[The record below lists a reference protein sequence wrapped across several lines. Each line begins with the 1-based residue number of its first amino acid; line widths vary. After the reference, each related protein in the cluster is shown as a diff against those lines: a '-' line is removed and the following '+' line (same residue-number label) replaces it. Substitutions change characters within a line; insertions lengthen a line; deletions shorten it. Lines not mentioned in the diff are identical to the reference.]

1 MRPAC
6 GLSACITEHSS
17 ARQEEAFATMEQIT
31 QLMTE
36 LTEYDAIVTGIHNG
50 KTPVEVTGLA
60 PIHKANLAAALS
72 GQLHR
77 QAVVICADDLA
88 CDRMARDLEAFS
100 DRAVAVL
107 PSREFVFHNVES
119 SSREYEHRRISV
131 LRALAAGKKTVVLS
145 VPALLMATMPPDCMA
160 RATFTIEFSGEYDT
174 DALVSQLVQ
183 AGYRRC
189 MQVEG
194 EGQFSLRGGILDI
207 FAPGEPNPVRIE
219 FFGTEVDTMS
229 YFDIGSQRR
238 TRSLERLVCPPN
250 REALPALAPGGAE
263 GLCRQIEKVLSSR
276 AKKHPDLEKN
286 LRRDVERLRND
297 GLFPA
302 ADKYLPF
309 LYPELAT
316 AADYIPADAM
326 VFVDDFRAV
335 REAAR
340 VFQLRLREDV
350 EALLERGQLYGKNA
364 VYLAT
369 LEQTVDKL
377 AARPLVYLETF
388 LSSVPERPPQT
399 LADITAKQLPPYS
412 GNVAAAAADI
422 RAYQD
427 MGYRVLVLCSGE
439 MRRTTMQEML
449 ESEGVTARVSDRLP
463 APGRVHILDGSLS
476 AGMEYPSRKTAVL
489 TEGQMLAARK
499 KTGAKKRKSNRD
511 HVKSYTDLAPGDLV
525 VHEHHGIGRFVGM
538 ERMRIEGTYQ
548 DFVKIA
554 FAGTDFLYVPA
565 TSLDLISKYIGAG
578 SETSGGH
585 VRLNKLGGTEWQK
598 TRFKAKAAAKEMA
611 GKLIQLYAE
620 RERKKGFAFPPDDS
634 WQKEFEAAFEYE
646 ETEDQMRCVQEIKAD
661 MQSDRPM
668 DRLLCGDVGFGKTE
682 VALRAV
688 MKCVLGGKQAAI
700 LVPTTVLARQH
711 YLTCL
716 TRFSGWPVRI
726 EMLSRFKTAKEEKL
740 ILEKVKQGQ
749 IDVLIGTHKL
759 LGKGIR
765 FHELGLLVV
774 DEEQRFGVTH
784 KEKLKELA
792 RQVDVLTLSATP
804 IPRTLNMALSG
815 IRDMSVL
822 EEPPHDRHPV
832 QTYVMEYDEGVVAEA
847 MRREF
852 YRGGQTYYLH
862 NAVESI
868 DRCAA
873 RLKKLLPDA
882 EIGVAH
888 GKMSRR
894 ELARIMTRMSDG
906 DIDILVCTTIIET
919 GIDIP
924 NVNTLIIEDAEN
936 MGLSQL
942 HQLRG
947 RVGRSARHA
956 FAYFTFRRGRTLSDV
971 AQKRLSAVREF
982 AEFGSGFKI
991 AMRDLEIRGAGNVL
1005 GAEQSGHM
1013 MNVGYDL
1020 YLKLLEEAVLEQ
1032 KGETPRRRTDCAA
1045 ELAVSANLPERYV
1058 EDAGQRVDLYRRIA
1072 AIRTEDDRADLLDE
1086 MIDRFGEPPA
1096 SAVALCDVALLRA
1109 RAAEQGISE
1118 IRQNDGRLLVT
1129 WAEDCTD
1136 LRRLAELCAAP
1147 QYKGRLLLN
1156 AGATPYV
1163 SLRLKPKEKALE
1175 LAGALVAA
1183 YAGTAS

>member
-1 MRPAC
+1 
-6 GLSACITEHSS
+6 
-17 ARQEEAFATMEQIT
+17 MERIT
-31 QLMTE
+31 QLITD
-36 LTEYDAIVTGIHNG
+36 LTEYDAIIEGICGG

-60 PIHKANLAAALS
+60 PIHKANLAAALA

-77 QAVVICADDLA
+77 QAVIVCADDLA

-100 DRAVAVL
+100 ERPAVVL
-107 PSREFVFHNVES
+107 PSREFVFHNIES

-131 LRALAAGKKTVVLS
+131 LRDLAAGKKTVIVS
-145 VPALLMATMPPDCMA
+145 VPALLMATMPPEMMQK
-160 RATFTIEFSGEYDT
+160 ATFTIDFSGEYDT
-174 DALVSQLVQ
+174 DELVLKLVQ

-238 TRSLERLVCPPN
+238 TRSLEQLVCLPN
-250 REALPALAPGGAE
+250 MEALPTLAPGGTE
-263 GLCRQIEKVLSSR
+263 GLLKQIEKIIASK
-276 AKKHPDLEKN
+276 AKKHPDLNKN
-286 LRRDVERLRND
+286 LRRDAERLSND
-297 GLFPA
+297 GIFPA

-340 VFQLRLREDV
+340 VFQVRMKEDI
-350 EALLERGQLYGKNA
+350 EALLERGLLYGKNA
-364 VYLAT
+364 VYQAT
-369 LEQTVDKL
+369 LEQTVSGL
-377 AARPLVYLETF
+377 AAHPLVYLETF
-388 LSSVPERPPQT
+388 LSSVPECPPKT

-412 GNVAAAAADI
+412 GNVTAAAADI
-422 RAYQD
+422 RSYQD
-427 MGYRVLVLCSGE
+427 MNYRVIVLCSGE

-449 ESEGVTARVSDRLP
+449 EGEGVTAKVTDRLP
-463 APGRVHILDGSLS
+463 GPGRVHILDGSLS
-476 AGMEYPSRKTAVL
+476 AGMEYPSLKTAVL

-499 KTGAKKRKSNRD
+499 KTASKKKKSSRD
-511 HVKSYTDLAPGDLV
+511 HVKSYTDLTPGDLV

-538 ERMRIEGTYQ
+538 ERMRVEGNYQ

-578 SETSGGH
+578 SEASGGH

-598 TRFKAKAAAKEMA
+598 TRYKAKAAAKELA
-611 GKLIQLYAE
+611 GELIQLYAE

-646 ETEDQMRCVQEIKAD
+646 ETEDQLRCVGEIKAD
-661 MQSDRPM
+661 MESDRPM

-726 EMLSRFKTAKEEKL
+726 EMLSRFKTAKEQKI

-749 IDVLIGTHKL
+749 IDLLIGTHKL
-759 LGKGIR
+759 FNKGMK
-765 FHELGLLVV
+765 FKDLGLLVV

-784 KEKLKELA
+784 KEKLKELS

-822 EEPPHDRHPV
+822 EEPPQDRHPV

-868 DRCAA
+868 DTCAA

-882 EIGVAH
+882 EIAVAH
-888 GKMSRR
+888 GKMSQRD
-894 ELARIMTRMSDG
+894 LSRIMTRMSDG

-924 NVNTLIIEDAEN
+924 NVNTLIIEDADR

-956 FAYFTFRRGRTLSDV
+956 FAYFTFRRGKTLSDIS
-971 AQKRLSAVREF
+971 QKRLNAVREF

-1020 YLKLLEEAVLEQ
+1020 YLKLLEEAVLEE
-1032 KGETPRRRTDCAA
+1032 KGEKPRQRTECAA
-1045 ELAVSANLPERYV
+1045 ELAVSANLPEKYV

-1096 SAVALCDVALLRA
+1096 SAVALCDIALLRA
-1109 RAAEQGISE
+1109 KAAEQGILE
-1118 IRQNDGRLLVT
+1118 IKQSDGRLLVT
-1129 WAEDCTD
+1129 WADDCTD
-1136 LRRLAELCAAP
+1136 LRRLAALCGAP
-1147 QYKGRLLLN
+1147 QFKGRLLLN
-1156 AGATPYV
+1156 AGSPPYV
-1163 SLRLKPKEKALE
+1163 SLRMKPKEKALE
-1175 LAGALVAA
+1175 QANQLVAA
-1183 YAGTAS
+1183 YAETEKE